1 MILTR
6 REAPGRVHPQA
17 RRDRLL
23 SHSSRQ
29 DLEPTVR
36 QALIGYV
43 GFAASISA
51 TPPAAMGRFEPA
63 GPRRTGRSRST
74 VVRWPHGG
82 QLSNALLTLMAALAA
97 ELDVGLMAFTRHT
110 PSGGGRLLT
119 LQCRP

>member
-51 TPPAAMGRFEPA
+51 TPPAAMGRMGEFGPVNSSHRPGAGGA
-63 GPRRTGRSRST
+63 GPAPVPATSAVLLIAVTRTIAGR
-74 VVRWPHGG
+74 
-82 QLSNALLTLMAALAA
+82 
-97 ELDVGLMAFTRHT
+97 
-110 PSGGGRLLT
+110 
-119 LQCRP
+119 